1 MRLLVLSDLHLELK
15 PRWSMR
21 RRWPDYDVAVVAGD
35 LASSVAL
42 GVAILATHPVL
53 GAKPAIYVP
62 GNHEYWEDEIGQ
74 AEQAGRWAALGTD
87 VHLLQAS
94 SVVIDGVRFAG
105 ATLWTDYALDGDPI
119 GSAKIAADGMKDH
132 DLIGLRRRTGETSAF
147 MPGDAMAIHERHRT
161 FIEDIL
167 AEPFQGPSV
176 VVTHHAPSKRSIS
189 DAYRTDD
196 CNPAY
201 ASDLEP
207 TLLSR
212 QPDLWVHGHVHNSND
227 YRIGKTR
234 VVSNPKGYGPSRSKE
249 GAFPRVENRA
259 FDSRLVIAV

>member
-15 PRWSMR
+15 PRWSLR

-35 LASSVAL
+35 LAGSIAL
-42 GVAILATHPVL
+42 GVAMLATHPIL
-53 GAKPAIYVP
+53 GGRPAIYVP

-74 AEQAGRWAALGTD
+74 AEQAGHWVALGTN
-87 VHLLQAS
+87 VHLLQGS

-119 GSAKIAADGMKDH
+119 GSARIASETMKDH
-132 DLIGLRRRTGETSAF
+132 DLIGLRRPSGETAAF
-147 MPGDAMAIHERHRT
+147 MPGDAMVLHQRHRT
-161 FIEDIL
+161 FIEKTL
-167 AEPFQGPSV
+167 AKPFDGPMV
-176 VVTHHAPSKRSIS
+176 VVTHHAPSARSV
-189 DAYRTDD
+189 AATYKDD
-196 CNPAY
+196 DGNPAY

-227 YRIGKTR
+227 YRIGATR
-234 VVSNPKGYGPSRSKE
+234 VVSNPKGYGPSRSRDGLFRKS
-249 GAFPRVENRA
+249 ENRA
-259 FDSRLVIAV
+259 FNPALVFEI